1 MAFEFGMFHEFQR
14 TAGVTDEEAF
24 ATSFEEIDA
33 AERWGLDA
41 MWLAEIHV
49 NPERSVCS
57 APLTLAS
64 AIAAR
69 TKRMKIGTGVQV
81 LPLCHPLRLAEEAA
95 TVDQISHGRLIFG
108 IGRSGF
114 PRTYEAYG
122 VPYGESRERFAETL
136 EILKRA
142 WTEPAFSYHGKY
154 YSFDNVR
161 LAPKPYQKPWPDIR
175 IAANSADT
183 FPRIAKLGHGVLV
196 AVRQGTLEELE
207 PNITAYRQA
216 WKEAGHP
223 GEGQVFLRAPVYVA
237 DTDEAARDEPEES
250 IMYFYRYLGERLED
264 SATRAGVQQGD
275 LRAARGRRLQTITY
289 EEALRE
295 KLIVGSPERVADRL
309 MGLQETLGLDGILC
323 EMNCGTKIP
332 HRPGDEVAAAPL
344 REGQARVPLTMGHCS
359 SAKPIASPK
368 RRLASKVSP
377 YLRCAAEMWA
387 QASSSRSRS
396 RHRFLP

>member
-1 MAFEFGMFHEFQR
+1 MEKAMAFEFGMFHEFQR
-14 TAGVTDEEAF
+14 TAGMTEEEAF
-24 ATSFEEIDA
+24 AISFEQVDA

-49 NPERSVCS
+49 APERSVCS

-108 IGRSGF
+108 VGRSGF

-136 EILKRA
+136 EILKQA
-142 WTEPAFSYHGKY
+142 WTQESFSYQGKY
-154 YSFDNVR
+154 YSFENVKMT
-161 LAPKPYQKPWPDIR
+161 PKPYQKPWPEIR

-183 FPRIAKLGHGVLV
+183 FPQIAKLGHAVFV
-196 AVRQGTLEELE
+196 AVRLGTLEELE

-237 DTDEAARDEPEES
+237 ETEQAARDEPEES
-250 IMYFYRYLGERLED
+250 IMYFYRYLGERLVD
-264 SATRAGVQQGD
+264 SATRAGVRAVED
-275 LRAARGRRLQTITY
+275 RAARGDRLQHISY
-289 EEALRE
+289 DDALRE
-295 KLIVGSPERVADRL
+295 KLIVGSPEGVTDRL
-309 MGLQETLGLDGILC
+309 MDLKEKLGLDGILC

-332 HRPGDEVAAAPL
+332 HP
-344 REGQARVPLTMGHCS
+344 RVMKSLQLLCEKVM
-359 SAKPIASPK
+359 PK
-368 RRLASKVSP
+368 F
-377 YLRCAAEMWA
+377 
-387 QASSSRSRS
+387 Q
-396 RHRFLP
+396 

>member
-14 TAGVTDEEAF
+14 TAGMTEEDAF
-24 ATSFEEIDA
+24 ATSFEQIDA

-49 NPERSVCS
+49 NPERSMCS

-64 AIAAR
+64 AIAAK

-136 EILKRA
+136 EILKKA
-142 WTEPAFSYHGKY
+142 WTEPSFSYNGKY
-154 YSFDNVR
+154 YSFDNVKMT
-161 LAPKPYQKPWPDIR
+161 PKPFQKPWPDIR
-175 IAANSADT
+175 VAANSADT
-183 FPRIAKLGHGVLV
+183 FPNIARLGHAVLV

-207 PNITAYRQA
+207 PNIRAYQEA

-223 GEGQVFLRAPVYVA
+223 GRGKVFLRAPVYLA
-237 DTDEAARDEPEES
+237 DTDQEARDESEDS

-264 SATRAGVQQGD
+264 SATRAGVQQSE

-289 EEALRE
+289 EDALVE
-295 KLIVGSPERVADRL
+295 KLIVGSPKSVTDRL
-309 MGLQETLGLDGILC
+309 LGLKETLGLDGILC

-332 HRPGDEVAAAPL
+332 H
-344 REGQARVPLTMGHCS
+344 ARVMKSLQLLCE
-359 SAKPIASPK
+359 
-368 RRLASKVSP
+368 KVSP
-377 YLRCAAEMWA
+377 
-387 QASSSRSRS
+387 
-396 RHRFLP
+396 RFN

>member
-1 MAFEFGMFHEFQR
+1 MAFEFGMFYEFQR
-14 TAGVTDEEAF
+14 TVGVTDEEAF
-24 ATSFEEIDA
+24 ATSFDEIDA

-57 APLTLAS
+57 APLTLAG

-95 TVDQISHGRLIFG
+95 TVDQISRGRLIFG
-108 IGRSGF
+108 VGRSGF

-142 WTEPAFSYHGKY
+142 WTEPSLSYHGKY
-154 YSFDNVR
+154 YSFDNIKVS
-161 LAPKPYQKPWPDIR
+161 PKPYQKPWPEIR

-183 FPRIAKLGHGVLV
+183 FPRIAQLGHGVLV

-207 PNITAYRQA
+207 PNIGAYREA

-223 GEGQVFLRAPVYVA
+223 GEGRVFLRAPVYVA
-237 DTDEAARDEPEES
+237 ETDKAAREEPEES

-264 SATRAGVQQGD
+264 SATRAGVQQGE
-275 LRAARGRRLQTITY
+275 LRAARGRRLQNITY

-309 MGLQETLGLDGILC
+309 MGLQEILGLDGILC

-332 HRPGDEVAAAPL
+332 H
-344 REGQARVPLTMGHCS
+344 QRVMKSLQLLCEKV
-359 SAKPIASPK
+359 KPQ
-368 RRLASKVSP
+368 L
-377 YLRCAAEMWA
+377 
-387 QASSSRSRS
+387 
-396 RHRFLP
+396 H

>member
-14 TAGVTDEEAF
+14 TAGATDEQAF

-57 APLTLAS
+57 APLTLAG

-69 TKRMKIGTGVQV
+69 TKRMKVGTGVQV
-81 LPLCHPLRLAEEAA
+81 LPLCHPLRIAEEAA
-95 TVDQISHGRLIFG
+95 TVDQISRGRLIFG
-108 IGRSGF
+108 VGRSGF

-142 WTEPAFSYHGKY
+142 WTEQPFSYKGKY
-154 YSFDNVR
+154 YSFENVNVS
-161 LAPKPYQKPWPDIR
+161 PKPYQQPWPDIR

-183 FPRIAKLGHGVLV
+183 FPRIAQLGHGILV
-196 AVRQGTLEELE
+196 AVRQGTLEELQ
-207 PNITAYRQA
+207 PNIAAYRKA
-216 WKEAGHP
+216 WKEVGHP
-223 GEGQVFLRAPVYVA
+223 GDGKVFLRAPVYVA
-237 DTDEAARDEPEES
+237 DTDQAAREEPEES

-264 SATRAGVQQGD
+264 SATRAGVQQVE

-332 HRPGDEVAAAPL
+332 HD
-344 REGQARVPLTMGHCS
+344 RVMRSLQLLCEKV
-359 SAKPIASPK
+359 KP
-368 RRLASKVSP
+368 RV
-377 YLRCAAEMWA
+377 
-387 QASSSRSRS
+387 
-396 RHRFLP
+396 H